1 MSSAEGQDG
10 ILEQGPIRVFVYGTL
25 KGQARRRGGREAF
38 VFGRLYAAGIPVAL
52 PGADGDPRIRG
63 IVYPIDAAD
72 LRRLDMI
79 EGVDRGFYWREMIR
93 LTDGS
98 QAWMYTAGES
108 MFDAQGRLKPEWKAL
123 RPDAEGIVEW
133 NPG

>member
-25 KGQARRRGGREAF
+25 KGLARRQGGREAF
-38 VFGRLYAAGIPVAL
+38 VFGQLYAAGIPAAL
-52 PGADGDPRIRG
+52 PGIEGDPRIRG
-63 IVYPIDAAD
+63 VVYGVTLED

-79 EGVDRGFYWREMIR
+79 EGIDRGFYRRQMVR
-93 LTDGS
+93 LVDGS

-108 MFDAQGRLKPEWKAL
+108 MFDAHGRLRPEWKPL